1 MPQIIYTI
9 LTKILDTIFPP
20 KCGFCGKINKD
31 FICKKCEN
39 KIKYLKNDYI
49 IKTKNERYRYHL
61 YAYKYKNEIRDK
73 MLNFKFNDEPELAD
87 TFSKLIIKNEK
98 ICRFLETY
106 DIIIP
111 VPMHIK
117 KQTVRGYNQADLI
130 AKKIAKELHIEY
142 VKDTLIKVRKT
153 ETQSSLNASQ
163 RKSNVKDAYDCK
175 MKEKIKDKKVILFDD
190 IYTTGSTATEC
201 AKVLKQSGAKEV
213 SVLTFAK
220 D

>member
-1 MPQIIYTI
+1 MPQIICS
-9 LTKILDTIFPP
+9 LFTKFLDIIFPP

-39 KIKYLKNDYI
+39 EIKYLKKDCI
-49 IKTKNERYRYHL
+49 AKTNNVTYKYHL
-61 YAYKYKNEIRDK
+61 YAYKYENEIREK
-73 MLNFKFNDEPELAD
+73 MLQFKFNDEPELAE

-117 KQTVRGYNQADLI
+117 KQTIRGYNQADLI

-142 VKDTLIKVRKT
+142 AKDALIKIRKT
-153 ETQSSLNASQ
+153 KTQSSLNASQ

-175 MKEKIKDKKVILFDD
+175 IKEKIKDKKVILFDD
-190 IYTTGSTATEC
+190 IYTTGSTVAEC
-201 AKVLKQSGAKEV
+201 AKVLKQSGAKEI
-213 SVLTFAK
+213 SVFTFAK